1 MHRFLIPTRRVTL
14 ILLFLGL
21 LLSLYAGSAAA
32 AYFDSAP
39 HSITENGECLTKGTD
54 DRPPDLVVFL
64 RVLPREQVA
73 QVVVVNRSESNCYN
87 VGLAAYERQ
96 SPSSAPMYFSN
107 AASAVP
113 PGQSRSLQVDV
124 PCRGDAY
131 LFLGPA
137 IVNAPIDYGDRLL
150 RVKPFLIPRPYCH
163 PQPLLTATPTPTP
176 TDTATPTPTDTATPT
191 ATDTATLTPTDTVT
205 PTPTDTS
212 TPTDTATPTPT
223 ETATSTPTDTATPTP
238 TNTTTPQA
246 ITSKSAVVYRD
257 GPTTPEPGVVQPG
270 DRIVYTVWFTNTG
283 AVDILQARISDVI
296 PNDTTY
302 LPGSASSN
310 GSLTIGNPL
319 VSVMDPLTPG
329 QVFTL
334 TFTVIVNQTPQATQ
348 IVNLA
353 IINALNIDP
362 PDPSLILLVDTGGTA
377 IPDIIG
383 SAPRKT
389 IYLPVRPPDLGD

>member
-1 MHRFLIPTRRVTL
+1 MRKSLIPTRRVTL
-14 ILLFLGL
+14 ILLFLSL

-32 AYFDSAP
+32 SYFDSAP
-39 HSITENGECLTKGTD
+39 HRTAVNGECLSNRTD
-54 DRPPDLVVFL
+54 DRLPDLVVFL

-87 VGLAAYERQ
+87 VGLASYERQ
-96 SPSSAPMYFSN
+96 SPSNAPIYFSN
-107 AASAVP
+107 ATSVVP

-137 IVNAPIDYGDRLL
+137 IVNSPIDYGDRLL

-163 PQPLLTATPTPTP
+163 LQPILTATPTP
-176 TDTATPTPTDTATPT
+176 TDTATPTPTDTTTP
-191 ATDTATLTPTDTVT
+191 
-205 PTPTDTS
+205 

-223 ETATSTPTDTATPTP
+223 ETATSTPTETATSTPTETATSTPTETATP
-238 TNTTTPQA
+238 TPQA
-246 ITSKSAVVYRD
+246 ITSKSAVVHRD
-257 GPTTPEPGVVQPG
+257 GPTTPVPGMVQPR
-270 DRIVYTVWFTNTG
+270 DRVVYTVWFTNTG
-283 AVDILQARISDVI
+283 PVDILQARISDAI

-302 LPGSASSN
+302 LPGTASSN

-319 VSVMDPLTPG
+319 VSVKDPLTPG

-334 TFTVIVNQTPQATQ
+334 TFTVIVNPAPQGPQ
-348 IVNLA
+348 IENCAV
-353 IINALNIDP
+353 IDALNIDP
-362 PDPSLILLVDTGGTA
+362 PDPCLVLLVDLGSNG

-383 SAPRKT
+383 AAPRK
-389 IYLPVRPPDLGD
+389 IVYLPVRPRDLGD